1 MALMNTMK
9 KSNYLENIINAKRG
23 AINLQIVFTDIVDYS
38 KRKSTIQKK
47 VIDNFTKLS
56 QEALESTS
64 QQYIKYAQEND
75 LNFATD
81 LIKIPTGDGLAVIF
95 PFEGLQSAHLE
106 FAKIFLE
113 KIHEHNKIQICD
125 RFIEPGWCNC
135 HDNFNIRVGISEGKG
150 IIYKD
155 LNENYN
161 VAGNVINMASR
172 VMQLSDPNSI
182 LLTEEAYKNLIDMTL
197 DTDIEDSFKEFVN
210 IKIKHGIRLNI
221 YQYCLESDYINVN
234 IPKKINKELMVKDF
248 EKKLSAFMP
257 FPIPDDNEDTEEN
270 NLEKMQIFLDGMI
283 GLKEILTS
291 KDIKSVQPTIQI
303 EGEKEE

>member
-1 MALMNTMK
+1 MK
-9 KSNYLENIINAKRG
+9 ESNYLENIINTKRG

-38 KRKSTIQKK
+38 KRKSTMQKK
-47 VIDNFTKLS
+47 VIENFTKLS
-56 QEALESTS
+56 QDALESTS

-113 KIHEHNKIQICD
+113 KIHGHNKSQSCD
-125 RFIEPGWCNC
+125 RFIEQGWCNC
-135 HDNFNIRVGISEGKG
+135 HDNFNIRIGISEGKG

-197 DTDIEDSFKEFVN
+197 DTNIEDSFEEFTN
-210 IKIKHGIRLNI
+210 IKIKHGIKLNI
-221 YQYCLESDYINVN
+221 YQYCPESDSINVN
-234 IPKKINKELMVKDF
+234 IPKKINKELIQKDL
-248 EKKLSAFMP
+248 KKKMSAIMP
-257 FPIPDDNEDTEEN
+257 MPISDEDEDTEEH
-270 NLEKMQIFLDGMI
+270 NLEKVQIFIDGMI
-283 GLKEILTS
+283 GLQEQLTS
-291 KDIKSVQPTIQI
+291 KDIKSIEQKRQI